1 MSRRKYNTRLDA
13 DGSSSTRDLRT
24 KVGTEVSEGA
34 FNERAETRAGLRDLD
49 TMIQGSSGFT
59 QSHKDSQR
67 SYPRETNADLRP
79 RMHRELPH
87 PDEVRAPISARQRRE
102 RSKAKNAV
110 YEKTPRTERRAVA
123 EMLGD
128 DSPGGLDRWAD
139 VNDSLSAAAG
149 DLHDEDISDGT
160 RRTCQ
165 RIDRT
170 IQRYERMNER
180 SHVVYANLSLPDM
193 ETAGLH
199 ATAKK
204 KLAVGEVLE
213 FDRYTAAA
221 HSMHEIQPET
231 RADAER
237 QVVLEI
243 STRRGMYLGRSTGS
257 DDTSHLLPRATRYE
271 IVGVHKAVCV
281 APSGELTERTVV
293 QIRDLPETEEEK
305 S

>member
-1 MSRRKYNTRLDA
+1 MGRRKYSTRLDA

-24 KVGTEVSEGA
+24 KVGTEVPDGA
-34 FNERAETRAGLRDLD
+34 FAERAEARAGLRDLD

-67 SYPRETNADLRP
+67 SYPRETNADLRT

-87 PDEVRAPISARQRRE
+87 SDEVRTPISARQRRE

-123 EMLGD
+123 DLLGD
-128 DSPGGLDRWAD
+128 DSPGGLDRWEGI
-139 VNDSLSAAAG
+139 NDSLSAAAG
-149 DLHDEDISDGT
+149 DVHDEDISDGT

-180 SHVVYANLSLPDM
+180 SHVVYTNLSLPDL
-193 ETAGLH
+193 ESAGLH

-213 FDRYTAAA
+213 FDRYTMTA
-221 HSMHEIQPET
+221 HSMHEIQPEEP
-231 RADAER
+231 ADAER

-271 IVGVHKAVCV
+271 VVGVHKVVCV
-281 APSGELTERTVV
+281 APGGELAERTVV
-293 QIRDLPETEEEK
+293 QIRDLPDDQEEK